1 MNDRLNID
9 GSVLERARVR
19 VTFDRAAAGYDRA
32 ANLQRRAAERLLARV
47 QMRGIGPATILD
59 AGCGT
64 GYGAR
69 LLAMQ
74 FPRAALCCLDIAPS
88 MLATARE
95 RATGSHTYVCAD
107 AERLPLRAESIDL
120 LWSNAMLQWCNDLR
134 ATLMGFGRVMKRGG
148 LLAFATFG
156 PRTLTELRMAFDD
169 GYTHVSRFADVDA
182 IGTALEGA
190 GFDGIDIESRSTV
203 LRYPDVA
210 SLMRSLKTIGAG
222 NATAGR
228 ARGLTGKTR
237 WRAMSESY
245 ETLRGPEGLPATYEL
260 VYVTAYKA

>member
-1 MNDRLNID
+1 MNDRLNMD
-9 GSVLERARVR
+9 ESVLERERVR
-19 VTFDRAAAGYDRA
+19 VAFDRAAAGYDRA

-47 QMRGIGPATILD
+47 QPLDIGPATILD

-69 LLAMQ
+69 LLATR
-74 FPRAALCCLDIAPS
+74 FPHATLYCLDIAPS
-88 MLATARE
+88 MLATARKG
-95 RATGSHTYVCAD
+95 ATASHGYVCAD
-107 AERLPLRAESIDL
+107 AERLPLQAESIEL
-120 LWSNAMLQWCNDLR
+120 LWSNAMLQWCNDLP

-156 PRTLTELRMAFDD
+156 PRTLTELRAAFDD
-169 GYTHVSRFADVDA
+169 GYTHVSRFADVN
-182 IGTALEGA
+182 ALRSALDGA
-190 GFDGIDIESRSTV
+190 GFGGIDIESRSTV

-228 ARGLTGKTR
+228 ARGLTGKAR
-237 WRAMSESY
+237 WRAMSERY
-245 ETLRGPEGLPATYEL
+245 EALRSAEGLPATYEL